1 MTLNQSV
8 LDPVSEAL
16 QNLKQRRD
24 ELDRAIAAL
33 ERIRL
38 PGLHLR
44 RRMISAPANDPPG
57 EIGAGLNLGG
67 MTLASAIITVL
78 ESAQRPLGN
87 AEIVD
92 ALIRGGMRFRGT
104 NPPLAVAQGLSRMTQ
119 KLGPVRKLGRGRWAI
134 EGCVVYET
142 GMDLQPD
149 DEGEGLR
156 TAALA

>member
-1 MTLNQSV
+1 MNQAI

-57 EIGAGLNLGG
+57 EVGVGLNLGG

-78 ESAQRPLGN
+78 ECAQRPLGN

-119 KLGPVRKLGRGRWAI
+119 KPGPVRKLGRGRWTVDSHQFFQD
-134 EGCVVYET
+134 G
-142 GMDLQPD
+142 GGFPPGDG
-149 DEGEGLR
+149 GEHTP
-156 TAALA
+156 TAALG